1 MTTAADSSN
10 DIMLIFDG
18 DCPLCRNYSQ
28 AVRIRQSLGQLHL
41 VNARNDAAMRS
52 ELQRRQLDI
61 DQGMVLK
68 LGDNW
73 HHGAEA
79 VQMLAMISSRSGL
92 FNQFHYWLFK
102 SPGRTKLMYP
112 FLRACRNA
120 LLTLLA
126 KTKINQ

>member
-1 MTTAADSSN
+1 MTNAADNSS

-18 DCPLCRNYSQ
+18 ACPLCRNYSQ
-28 AVRIRQSLGQLHL
+28 AVRIRQSLGPLHL
-41 VNARNDAAMRS
+41 VNARNDAAICN

-79 VQMLAMISSRSGL
+79 IHMLAMISSRSGL
-92 FNQFHYWLFK
+92 FNRFHYWLFK
-102 SPGRTKLMYP
+102 SPGRTKFMYP